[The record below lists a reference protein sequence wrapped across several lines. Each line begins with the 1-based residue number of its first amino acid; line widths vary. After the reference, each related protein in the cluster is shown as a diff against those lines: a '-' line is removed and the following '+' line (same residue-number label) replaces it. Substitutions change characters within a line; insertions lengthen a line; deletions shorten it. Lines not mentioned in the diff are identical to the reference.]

1 VEAHGMRLISRRVD
15 QVIVKEVRVTYA
27 KLPVKPGDVA
37 LDLGANIGAA
47 SRLMLDKGVAKIIA
61 VEADPTNYRLAR
73 RNLAKRPVT
82 LIWAAVGA
90 VNGRTTIW
98 IRPDKPYLSSK
109 LRDDGRVPVKVP
121 SITLGGLLAQYRPS
135 IIKCDIE
142 FGEYDLPELHALPDF
157 VKVLALELHVRHDLV
172 LAHGNQTKEQLK
184 VQRRETAA
192 LIASIEGQGFK
203 SVWRKDKQ
211 AQTGAVEDDSGLGPL
226 VKSVD
231 AIWSR

>member
-1 VEAHGMRLISRRVD
+1 MRLGQRVD
-15 QVIVKEVRVTYA
+15 QVIVKEVKVTYA
-27 KLPVKPGDVA
+27 KLPVKRGDVA

-61 VEADPTNYRLAR
+61 VEPDPRNYRLAR
-73 RNLAKRPVT
+73 RVLARLPATV
-82 LIWAAVGA
+82 IWAAVGPA
-90 VNGRTTIW
+90 SGKMTIW

-109 LRDDGRVPVKVP
+109 LRDDGRIPVKVP
-121 SITLGGLLAQYRPS
+121 AVTLGGLLARYRPS

-142 FGEYDLPELHALPDF
+142 FGEYDLPELHDLPDF
-157 VKVLALELHVRHDLV
+157 VRVLALEVHIRHDLV
-172 LAHGNQTKEQLK
+172 LAHGKQTKEELK
-184 VQRRETAA
+184 VQRKEAAA

-203 SVWRKDKQ
+203 TVWRKDKQ
-211 AQTGAVEDDSGLGPL
+211 AQTGSVEDDTGLGPL